1 MTNTSL
7 PTRGRPTRLTT
18 QTITRIAKAVQ
29 KGKTRPEV
37 AAQFDVPLST
47 LQGWITHGR
56 RVRDNEGSATSGLD
70 LLTLRLVLELE
81 NAERKRKAIDRI
93 VSDEDL
99 GKGVPAGKKPIGR
112 PALLTEE
119 ILEAVTPLCE
129 EGRLRDAAKAAGVDK
144 RSVLRWLARGRE
156 VHANGTARTE
166 YERLC
171 GILHARVEAARP
183 EVVVP
188 VLSPAQGGPT
198 NPTGGSFVV
207 TAENVKQLVA
217 AIREGATRVQAAE
230 GIGVSYRTFARWLAL
245 GARVSAAGTYASEHE
260 RLCWEL
266 RAGVDQADEERK
278 QPAPSPAP
286 AAASVAELEPAR
298 GGVVALSPVG
308 EDGPVESV
316 IVIGRPR
323 RRQLLKRLIL
333 DRFGARQ
340 PHRV

>member
-7 PTRGRPTRLTT
+7 PTRGRPTRLNA

-29 KGKTRPEV
+29 NGKSRPEV
-37 AAQFDVPLST
+37 AAQLRVPLST
-47 LQGWITHGR
+47 LQGWITQGR
-56 RVRDNEGSATSGLD
+56 RVRKNRGGATSGLE

-81 NAERKRKAIDRI
+81 NAERKLKAMGRI
-93 VSDEDL
+93 VSTEAL
-99 GKGVPAGKKPIGR
+99 GRGVPVGKKPLGR
-112 PALLTEE
+112 PTLLTEA
-119 ILEAVTPLCE
+119 ILEAVTPACVA
-129 EGRLRDAAKAAGVDK
+129 GRFQEAAEAAGVDK

-183 EVVVP
+183 SVAVP
-188 VLSPAQGGPT
+188 VQSPEVNVPSRG
-198 NPTGGSFVV
+198 VV
-207 TAENVKQLVA
+207 TPTAEGVQHLVT

-230 GIGVSYRTFARWLAL
+230 QIGISYRTLARWLAQ
-245 GARVSAAGTYASEHE
+245 GARVSAAGKYASNHE

-266 RAGVDQADEERK
+266 RTGVDQADEERK
-278 QPAPSPAP
+278 QSAAVPVGKV
-286 AAASVAELEPAR
+286 AAARGDVAALLPAGKEP
-298 GGVVALSPVG
+298 
-308 EDGPVESV
+308 PVEPV

-323 RRQLLKRLIL
+323 RQLLKRLFL
-333 DRFGARQ
+333 DRFGGRQ